1 MWSATTRPQPQGY
14 RGHGFCQKGLEA
26 MVMQL
31 TRAVRIMLCSNTN
44 C

>member
-31 TRAVRIMLCSNTN
+31 IACCKDYALFQH
-44 C
+44 